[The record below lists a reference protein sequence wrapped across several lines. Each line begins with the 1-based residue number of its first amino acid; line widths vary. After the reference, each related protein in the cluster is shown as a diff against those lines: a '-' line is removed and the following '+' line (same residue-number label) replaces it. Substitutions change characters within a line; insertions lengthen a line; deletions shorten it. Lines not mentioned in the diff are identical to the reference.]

1 MRFKSLTREKL
12 GLSEF
17 TGMNDN
23 SPFNIIFCD
32 TDFKITYMNPKSIES
47 LRRLQANLPIPVDS
61 FVGSSIDVLY
71 ANPSQIRNVLSDPRN
86 LPHRSTIDIGP
97 EKLDL
102 LVSAIYDQRSEY
114 IGTLVTWDIV
124 TEEICQANDLARVNS
139 MIEGAPTNMMCA
151 DIEGVI
157 TYMNPASKR
166 TLKILEPHLPCT
178 VDQIVGRSFDQ
189 FHQTPSI
196 QKKIIANPENLPH
209 RTIIDVGPEKVDL
222 LVSPTFDKNG
232 QYSGPMVSWEIVT
245 EKLEVESEI
254 AKIKSMMEAAP
265 VNIMW
270 CDKTGLIQYLNPAS
284 RNTLLSLEEYLP
296 CKVDEIVGGSF
307 DRFHKDPELQRRL
320 IADQKNLPHTSVIEV
335 GPEKLNFLASATFDN
350 EGEYIGPMVT
360 WEVVTEKLQMEQD
373 MASTKAMVDNAPVN
387 IMLAD
392 RDLNLVYVN
401 PGSQKQLK
409 EIEQWLPC
417 KTDNL
422 IGESIDIF
430 HKDPAVQR
438 KILADD
444 KNLPYNV
451 VIEVGPEK
459 FNLLAA
465 AVYNPQNEYIG
476 PMVTWSK
483 ITTQFKMVDDLSQA
497 SSQLASAAEQLNATA
512 NEMSGNAENAK
523 LESSQAAQ
531 ATEEVSAAV
540 AQVAASTEQMATS
553 IKEISDNMAE
563 TSNMVSKTMEEA
575 DTSNTIMNQLAA
587 SSQEIGDV
595 IKVINSIAQQ
605 TNLLA
610 LNATIE
616 AARAGEAGRG
626 FAVVANEVKEL
637 ANQTGAA
644 TEEITKK
651 INAIQTDTQHSVN
664 AIKSISDSIAKVNDI
679 STQISASIEEQN
691 ATTNELSRIAGES
704 SQGVEGVSVNVRNVS
719 ETSDCTAEGSRQLVE
734 AAGSLKTL
742 ASQLDQIVHLLKND
756 LDMN

>member
-1 MRFKSLTREKL
+1 MFKSMTKDKL

-23 SPFNIIFCD
+23 SPINIIYCD
-32 TDFKITYMNPKSIES
+32 TDFTITYVNPKSIET
-47 LRRLQANLPIPVDS
+47 LRKLQAHLPIPVDQI
-61 FVGSSIDVLY
+61 VGSSIDVFHK
-71 ANPSQIRNVLSDPRN
+71 NPSHQRNLLSNPRN
-86 LPHRSTIDIGP
+86 LPHRTIIEVGP

-102 LVSAIYDQRSEY
+102 LVSAIFDDRSEY
-114 IGTLVTWDIV
+114 IGSLVTWDIV
-124 TEEICQANDLARVNS
+124 TKKIVQENDLARVNS
-139 MIEGAPTNMMCA
+139 MIEGAPANMMCG
-151 DIEGVI
+151 DIDGVI
-157 TYMNPASKR
+157 TYMNPASMR
-166 TLKILEPHLPCT
+166 TLKTLEEHLPCS
-178 VDQIVGRSFDQ
+178 VDEIIGRSFDQ

-196 QKKIIANPENLPH
+196 QKKIIASPENLPH
-209 RTIIDVGPEKVDL
+209 RAIINVGPEQLDL
-222 LVSPTFDKNG
+222 LVSPTFNKQG
-232 QYSGPMVSWEIVT
+232 QYSGPMVSWEVVT
-245 EKLEVESEI
+245 EKLKAEAEI
-254 AKIKSMMEAAP
+254 AKIQSMMAAAP

-270 CDKTGLIQYLNPAS
+270 CDTSGTIQYLNPAS
-284 RNTLLSLEEYLP
+284 KKTLLSLEKHLP
-296 CKVDEIVGGSF
+296 CKVSEIVGGSF
-307 DRFHKDPELQRRL
+307 DRFHKDPDHQRK
-320 IADQKNLPHTSVIEV
+320 IISDQDNLPHSAIIEV

-350 EGEYIGPMVT
+350 DGNYIGPMVT
-360 WEVVTEKLQMEQD
+360 WEVVTDQLKLEQD
-373 MASTKAMVDNAPVN
+373 MASTKAMVDNAPIN

-401 PGSQKQLK
+401 PGSTRQLK
-409 EIEQWLPC
+409 EIEQYLPC

-430 HKDPAVQR
+430 HKDPSVQR
-438 KILADD
+438 KILMDD

-451 VIEVGPEK
+451 LIDVGPEK

-465 AVYNPQNEYIG
+465 AVYNTQGEYIG

-483 ITTQFKMVDDLSQA
+483 VTTQNKMVEDLSQA
-497 SSQLASAAEQLNATA
+497 SSQLASAAEELNATA
-512 NEMSGNAENAK
+512 NEMSVNAESAK
-523 LESSQAAQ
+523 RESSQAATS
-531 ATEEVSAAV
+531 TEEVSAGV
-540 AQVAASTEQMATS
+540 AQVAASTEEMAAS
-553 IKEISDNMAE
+553 IKEISGNMSE

-575 DTSNTIMNQLAA
+575 ETSNTIMNQLAT

-651 INAIQTDTQHSVN
+651 INAIQSDTHQSVS
-664 AIKSISDSIAKVNDI
+664 ALKSISDSISRVNDI

-704 SQGVEGVSVNVRNVS
+704 SQGVEGVAINVRNVS
-719 ETSDCTAEGSRQLVE
+719 EASDCTAEGSRQLVE

-742 ASQLDQIVHLLKND
+742 ASQLDNIVNLLKSD
-756 LDMN
+756 LDVKN